1 MPPWRLC
8 PLERG
13 LKSAIRNQRSEV
25 SDLPAALPHQ
35 VSTMSQPMPPTF
47 VPAAQRPAWQALARL
62 AAQAQPHLR
71 ERLQQPGRAEAFRAE
86 GAGLTLDF
94 SRQCVDEATV
104 DALLALA
111 DDSGVMAQA
120 QAMFRGDP
128 INATEGRAVLHVAL
142 RGSEQPDPPWG
153 EALAAEVRTELDRV
167 CHAAEAL
174 RSGAWRGHSG
184 ERITDVV
191 NLGIGG
197 SDLGPRMVCE
207 ALVPLSAQPPLR
219 VHFVSNPDAWSLHTV
234 LAGLDPA
241 RTAFVVQSKTF
252 TTQETLT
259 LAASA
264 RDWVLASGCTAAQL
278 PAHFLAVTARPE
290 RAQALGFT
298 PERTLRIWDWVG
310 GRYSVWSAIGLPV
323 AIAVGEAM
331 FRELLAGARAMDV
344 HFLAAPPRRNL
355 PLLMALLG
363 VWNRNFLA
371 APTQLIV
378 PYASLLSRFVPFVQQ
393 MDMESNGKSTQ
404 VDGQPVTA
412 GTGPIV
418 WGGLGIDGQHA
429 YFQLVHQGS
438 HRIPVDFIG
447 ERRSTAPL
455 PGAAEH
461 HRVVLLNLN
470 AQAQALA
477 LGRDAKATAVELR
490 AAGLPEDEV
499 QRLLPHRTFRGDVPS
514 STVWVDTLTPQ
525 ALGALIAL
533 YEHKVFCQAALWGIH
548 AFDQWGVEL
557 GKSMAQ
563 AMERQHV

>member
-1 MPPWRLC
+1 MPSLSPPVVEPVVQCPAWSRLMH
-8 PLERG
+8 L
-13 LKSAIRNQRSEV
+13 
-25 SDLPAALPHQ
+25 AALP
-35 VSTMSQPMPPTF
+35 
-47 VPAAQRPAWQALARL
+47 
-62 AAQAQPHLR
+62 QPHLR
-71 ERLQQPGRAEAFRAE
+71 ERLQQAGRAETFRAE
-86 GAGLTLDF
+86 GAGLALDF
-94 SRQCVDEATV
+94 SRQCLDEATL
-104 DALLALA
+104 DALLSLA
-111 DDSGVMAQA
+111 DERGVMAQA
-120 QAMFRGDP
+120 QAMFAGEP

-142 RGSEQPDPPWG
+142 RGSDQPNPPWG
-153 EALAAEVRTELDRV
+153 EPLAAEVRAELDRI
-167 CHAAEAL
+167 CHAADAL
-174 RSGAWRGHSG
+174 RSGAWRGHTG

-207 ALVPLSAQPPLR
+207 ALVPLVNATSPEPAPLR
-219 VHFVSNPDAWSLHTV
+219 VHFASNPDAWSLHTV

-252 TTQETLT
+252 ATQETLT

-264 RDWVLASGCTAAQL
+264 RAWMLAAGCSTAQL

-290 RAQALGFT
+290 RAHALGFT

-323 AIAVGEAM
+323 AIAVGSAV
-331 FRELLAGARAMDV
+331 FRQLLAGGRAMDA

-355 PLLMALLG
+355 PLLMAMLG
-363 VWNRNFLA
+363 VWNRNFLR

-404 VDGQPVTA
+404 VDGQPVA
-412 GTGPIV
+412 VGTGPIV

-447 ERRSTAPL
+447 ERHSRAPL
-455 PGAAEH
+455 PLAAEH

-477 LGRDAKATAVELR
+477 LGRDAEATAAELR
-490 AAGLPEDEV
+490 ASGRPEDEV
-499 QRLLPHRTFRGDVPS
+499 QRLVPHRTFRGDVPS
-514 STVWVDTLTPQ
+514 NILWMDTLTPQ
-525 ALGALIAL
+525 SLGALIAL
-533 YEHKVFCQAALWGIH
+533 HEHKVFCQAAVWGIH